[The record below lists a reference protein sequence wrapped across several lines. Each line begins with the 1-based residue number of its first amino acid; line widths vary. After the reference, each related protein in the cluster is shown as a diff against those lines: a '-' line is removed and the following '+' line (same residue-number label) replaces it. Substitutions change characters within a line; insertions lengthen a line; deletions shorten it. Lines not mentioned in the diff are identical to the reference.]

1 MAQTAVEWLVKELN
15 LEGYDHTIE
24 QAKQMDSIQ
33 KELSDKEI
41 EKEARNFHWGDK
53 HTTEYEIFAFI
64 RGAKWAIEQLKQK

>member
-33 KELSDKEI
+33 KELSDMYI
-41 EKEARNFHWGDK
+41 EQYAYQAFGKFNYS
-53 HTTEYEIFAFI
+53 EYEEAFI
-64 RGAKWAIEQLKQK
+64 KGAMWYRRQISK